1 MQRERERERETVRS
15 QQVCEPLS
23 WQHALIFVGTRFVV
37 SCLLAINPESSILNL
52 DCKVVVVL
60 AGHFLQQRLWSL
72 NMQSLLASC

>member
-15 QQVCEPLS
+15 QQVLS
-23 WQHALIFVGTRFVV
+23 WQHALIFIGTGFIM
-37 SCLLAINPESSILNL
+37 SCSLATNPESSILNL

-60 AGHFLQQRLWSL
+60 AGHFLQQRPWSL